1 MNRIA
6 TFLLGATLPL
16 AGLPFATADDTDLYL
31 TPNTPISAQ
40 PLVMFTIDY
49 VPSLTS
55 TVSNCG
61 DASSTS
67 CTAGEY
73 FRGSQYDDVRAAI
86 AELGTGK
93 MQRNDLIRL
102 SLLEAF
108 HSLEGQVKAGLMMSH
123 KDGGGCNGPSAANC
137 TNGGYIVSGFK
148 TLGDDPATP
157 DTNEGAANAAAFVEI
172 LKAVP
177 DAQGSISHDY
187 QGAEMYFEFFRYLTG
202 QKVYNG
208 FNGWESFNR
217 NNDNGTNLDAEFPA
231 FSWDESVLKNV
242 TENGE
247 TSKWYV
253 SPFAAANCSK
263 VYVINIMKQ
272 NAAKDSDSEAAM
284 EAALT
289 SGGLGVNLPSNGTFE
304 AVVERMRTMDLA
316 DGTFG
321 KAGDIAGQQNVLSYF
336 LTEND
341 NTKTQGYAE
350 AGGTGD
356 PLVYT
361 DDPSTIVTALEKVF
375 KEILSVSTT
384 FVAASVPVNVFN
396 RSESLDNVFIALF
409 QVDELA
415 KPFWAGNLKKLRI
428 REGANGI
435 YLADVN
441 DQLAISDT
449 DGRIKYD
456 ALTYWTDG
464 GSLPPPEGEFEVA
477 NKDGRSVERGGA
489 GQKIPGFLSGGPGTS
504 NLDGTARQLFY
515 DPESFMNGTATALVS
530 LNMDDTTATNLQAAL
545 GAADTATAKTL
556 IGYARGLDVKD
567 EDNDGIT
574 TGEALSLI
582 HI

>member
-1 MNRIA
+1 MKRIT

-16 AGLPFATADDTDLYL
+16 ACLSSATADDTDLYL

-67 CTAGEY
+67 CEAGEY
-73 FRGSQYDDVRAAI
+73 FRASQYDDVKAAI

-108 HSLEGQVKAGLMMSH
+108 HSLDGQIKAGLMMSH
-123 KDGGGCNGPSAANC
+123 KDGGGCNGPGETNC

-148 TLGDDPATP
+148 TLGDDPATV

-172 LKAVP
+172 LKSIP
-177 DAQGSISHDY
+177 DAKGSISHDY

-208 FNGWESFNR
+208 RNGWESFNS
-217 NNDNGTNLDAEFPA
+217 NGDDDVNLNVEFPA
-231 FSWDESVLKNV
+231 FSWDESILKNV
-242 TENGE
+242 TENE
-247 TSKWYV
+247 VSTTWYV
-253 SPFAAANCSK
+253 SPFAAKDCSK

-272 NAAKDSDSEAAM
+272 NATKDADSEAAM

-289 SGGLGVNLPSNGTFE
+289 SGGLGVSVPSNGTFE

-336 LTEND
+336 LTEFD
-341 NTKTQGYAE
+341 NTKTQGYAR
-350 AGGTGD
+350 AGGTGE
-356 PLVYT
+356 PLIYT

-415 KPFWAGNLKKLRI
+415 KPFWAGNLKKLKI
-428 REGANGI
+428 LEDANGI

-441 DQLAISDT
+441 GEAAISET
-449 DGRIKYD
+449 DGRINYE
-456 ALTYWTDG
+456 ALTYWTVG

-477 NKDGRSVERGGA
+477 GKDGRSVARGGA
-489 GQKIPGFLSGGPGTS
+489 GQKIPGFLSGSPGTS

-515 DPESFMNGTATALVS
+515 DPESVINGNATTLLP
-530 LNMDDTTATNLQAAL
+530 LNMDDTTATDLQTAL
-545 GAADTATAKTL
+545 GAADTLTAKKL
-556 IGYARGLDVKD
+556 IG
-567 EDNDGIT
+567 
-574 TGEALSLI
+574 
-582 HI
+582 